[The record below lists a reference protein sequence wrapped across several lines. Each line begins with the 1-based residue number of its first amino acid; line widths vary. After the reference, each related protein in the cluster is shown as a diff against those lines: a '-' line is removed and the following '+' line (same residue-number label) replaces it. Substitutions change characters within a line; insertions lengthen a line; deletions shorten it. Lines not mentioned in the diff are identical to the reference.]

1 MTSWPE
7 IARLKCSNNIM
18 KILIVGLVKNY
29 HFERL
34 REEGEKQG
42 FQIEGCYSDSLVIT
56 SDKDNFEAKL
66 VDREFDYDLIYLWA
80 FSKRRWEWI
89 TACDYLNKTKGTI
102 IVNKK
107 LIDPSYQY
115 YLTPAID
122 YWKQKEAGL
131 PFPKSVVFNSPKRLD
146 YVLDNLNFPF
156 ILKPTEGRKGKNV
169 FKVNSEK
176 EAEDAIAQMEETNA
190 YVARELI
197 PNDGDIRVFT
207 VGYKAI
213 GAMKRTPKEG
223 DFRSNISQGGSGAA
237 YDLSQNPKVQEIAE
251 RLSETVQTQIAGV
264 DIIVHK
270 DTGEPYVLEIN
281 PGPQFEGLE
290 KFTDINAAEEIVK
303 YFKSLVN

>member
-1 MTSWPE
+1 
-7 IARLKCSNNIM
+7 M

-290 KFTDINAAEEIVK
+290 KFTDVNAAEEIVK